1 MAEPG
6 SERNLPVLYLDAL
19 YVKIRE
25 GAQVQ
30 NRAIHLAIGVT
41 LEGTKEVL
49 RMWTS
54 GAEGAKFWLQVLQ
67 TFRTAA

>member
-1 MAEPG
+1 M
-6 SERNLPVLYLDAL
+6 
-19 YVKIRE
+19 KIRE

-49 RMWTS
+49 GMWTS
-54 GAEGAKFWLQVLQ
+54 GTEGSKFWLQELTDRQNRGV
-67 TFRTAA
+67 RDVSSRVWTA